1 MPKLISEKTFQTIE
15 IMLEAGGQSYADIA
29 EAVGVEQSLVCTIAR
44 GKHSYSAKRDKL
56 RRSRADTQQIY
67 LPTPEQIEIEC
78 ARLRA
83 TRKHREN
90 DDLDDRDTDQR
101 QKNRPTHV
109 APIPAPAYLRW

>member
-29 EAVGVEQSLVCTIAR
+29 EAAGVEQSLVCTIAR

-67 LPTPEQIEIEC
+67 LPTPEQHRLGGYETWMGTNRLEIE
-78 ARLRA
+78 ASTKIEAELLTLLER
-83 TRKHREN
+83 
-90 DDLDDRDTDQR
+90 
-101 QKNRPTHV
+101 V
-109 APIPAPAYLRW
+109 AEAK